1 MYVYK
6 KQCDEQ
12 YYLNIIQ
19 FIDQL
24 YQKNIFQYQFQN
36 NYYQDFQGIYNIPNP
51 PNYFHNFNNIN
62 NDYNYQTPKRKKQ
75 LQIYKYFNDSDDLS
89 SSYPKINFTNNEKF
103 VLNKITNIDLFDK
116 ELMNYNYEKNANG
129 FINKKIFKLEDFFT
143 DKK

>member
-51 PNYFHNFNNIN
+51 PNYFHNYNNIN
-62 NDYNYQTPKRKKQ
+62 NNYNYQTPKRKKQ

>member
-51 PNYFHNFNNIN
+51 PKYFHNFNNIN
-62 NDYNYQTPKRKKQ
+62 NNYNYQTPKRKKQ